1 MTRYTYRPHICL
13 LTVKMAT
20 QIHATVG
27 NWARQLIMA
36 GKEAGAY
43 GDDLDLIPE
52 GRMERFQG
60 EYKNM

>member
-1 MTRYTYRPHICL
+1 
-13 LTVKMAT
+13 MAT